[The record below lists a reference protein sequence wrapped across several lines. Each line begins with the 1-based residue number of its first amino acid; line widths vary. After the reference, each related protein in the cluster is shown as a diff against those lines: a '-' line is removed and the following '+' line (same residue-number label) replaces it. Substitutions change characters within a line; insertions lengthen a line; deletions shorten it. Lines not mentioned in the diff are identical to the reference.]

1 MSAGR
6 EGPRAQHQLW
16 EEIIMKMVKKVL
28 AATTAIGLATAASG
42 AEMTMKFGHVGAPGS
57 LFEASV
63 DNFAECVNSSM
74 GDAVEVQ
81 TFGSSQLGNDKE
93 MLQKLKLGQID
104 FSLPSSIMS
113 SVDDSFGIFEMPYI
127 ITSRDHMRRVQDE
140 MMDEFQAAANDNGY
154 HIVGLAEN
162 GFRHITNNV
171 RPINVPADLEGIK
184 LRTPNGVWRL
194 RMFQEYGANPTPMA
208 FSDVFTALQT
218 GVIDGQENP
227 YAQIASAK
235 FQEVQKYL
243 SVTGHV
249 YTPAYILMSKKKY
262 DGLSDEVKAGLTDCA
277 NQTQDFTYEK
287 AAELEESLLQ
297 EIKDAGVEVNE
308 ADKAAFIE
316 ASKPV
321 YDAFAAEVDG
331 AQEMIDT
338 VLGLGQSG

>member
-1 MSAGR
+1 
-6 EGPRAQHQLW
+6 
-16 EEIIMKMVKKVL
+16 MKTLVKL
-28 AATTAIGLATAASG
+28 FAATAFCGMASTVSAAD
-42 AEMTMKFGHVGAPGS
+42 MTMKFGHVGAPGS
-57 LFEASV
+57 LFEATV
-63 DNFAECVNSSM
+63 NNFAACTNEALA
-74 GDAVEVQ
+74 GEVEVQ
-81 TFGSSQLGNDKE
+81 TFGSSQLGKDKE
-93 MLQKLKLGQID
+93 LLQKLKLGQVD

-113 SVDDSFGIFEMPYI
+113 SVDDTFGIFEMPYI
-127 ITSRDHMRRVQDE
+127 ITDRDHMRRVQDA
-140 MMDEFQAAANDNGY
+140 MMDKFQSAANDAGY

-162 GFRHITNNV
+162 GFRNITNNI

-194 RMFQEYGANPTPMA
+194 KMFQQYGANPTPMA

-262 DGLSDEVKAGLTDCA
+262 DGLPENVKAALADCGSK
-277 NQTQDFTYEK
+277 TQDFTYEK
-287 AAELEESLLQ
+287 AAELEESLLKVIQ
-297 EIKDAGVEVNE
+297 DAGVEVNV

-316 ASKPV
+316 ASKPI
-321 YDAFAAEVDG
+321 YEQFAAEVDG
-331 AQEMIDT
+331 GQEMIDT